1 MHIRF
6 IDYDINSSI
15 LQKEAL
21 LEAVQYQMLQTDLD
35 GKRYRVIDFDTD
47 ARLTDRYGK
56 LYKADADGSV
66 NLGKNDI
73 QEYLLTGH
81 VVLEEMTELTP
92 DQLKNPAADVNMYY
106 NVQFSSMEDENPF
119 LSEEVDLGR
128 VPVGTTFTSS
138 DLKEKAQQ
146 LLEKKYPG
154 YAILDRLAAKVVH
167 DNKDY
172 TFLHYGQYS
181 YTVKHREFIPVTQ
194 SHQNSMIENDNS
206 DLISEV
212 YTVVR
217 KDKFAEKAKSE
228 IIDVRYID
236 ASNDRV
242 LVQTSL
248 LIRHEEDI
256 DFTDGYDPL
265 TKNRILFN
273 NLDPY
278 NISNYTITGRVDQ
291 YNDNGTRNVD
301 VYMITR
307 PSDMRAG
314 DHYGYDNGYSYDEMQ
329 EYAYL
334 RELVAPK

>member
-1 MHIRF
+1 
-6 IDYDINSSI
+6 
-15 LQKEAL
+15 
-21 LEAVQYQMLQTDLD
+21 
-35 GKRYRVIDFDTD
+35 
-47 ARLTDRYGK
+47 
-56 LYKADADGSV
+56 
-66 NLGKNDI
+66 
-73 QEYLLTGH
+73 
-81 VVLEEMTELTP
+81 
-92 DQLKNPAADVNMYY
+92 
-106 NVQFSSMEDENPF
+106 
-119 LSEEVDLGR
+119 
-128 VPVGTTFTSS
+128 
-138 DLKEKAQQ
+138 
-146 LLEKKYPG
+146 
-154 YAILDRLAAKVVH
+154 
-167 DNKDY
+167 
-172 TFLHYGQYS
+172 
-181 YTVKHREFIPVTQ
+181 
-194 SHQNSMIENDNS
+194 MIENDNS